1 VRGRDDLLA
10 RLRGLAEA
18 PDGLAHVLAGLG
30 GTGKSTV
37 ALRAAEDVARSG
49 RPTWW
54 VPATDAESVRAKLLG
69 LASELGAVPGEVAE
83 ALAGQRSPADLLW
96 RFLNDRPGWLLVFD
110 NADDIDALAIDDA
123 DVGGGASW
131 IRPSTSGLI
140 IVTSR
145 EMDPS
150 AWGRYSELHKVG
162 WLGAET
168 GAQILA
174 DLAPA
179 GGTAKDAAV
188 LSERLGG
195 LPLALHNAGSQ
206 LASDFTAQRTF
217 EGYTRALDERF
228 GPMMGHGAADD
239 RATVINTWELSL
251 DALAAK
257 GRPQARPLMR
267 ILSCLAPGVL
277 IPTRLLNTA
286 VLGRTC
292 QDGPDGA
299 VEGLDALA
307 SVGLITTSPDP
318 LAARPGCII
327 SPPRGG
333 NQPSARRC

>member
-1 VRGRDDLLA
+1 
-10 RLRGLAEA
+10 
-18 PDGLAHVLAGLG
+18 
-30 GTGKSTV
+30 
-37 ALRAAEDVARSG
+37 
-49 RPTWW
+49 
-54 VPATDAESVRAKLLG
+54 
-69 LASELGAVPGEVAE
+69 
-83 ALAGQRSPADLLW
+83 
-96 RFLNDRPGWLLVFD
+96 
-110 NADDIDALAIDDA
+110 
-123 DVGGGASW
+123 
-131 IRPSTSGLI
+131 
-140 IVTSR
+140 
-145 EMDPS
+145 M
-150 AWGRYSELHKVG
+150 HKVG

-267 ILSCLAPGVL
+267 VLSCLAPGVL

-307 SVGLITTSPDP
+307 SVGPITTSPDP

-327 SPPRGG
+327 HPLVAETSRLRVDAEGPAQVGTIVVALLTAAARLRRDRPRNWPAWVQLVPHLTAVYGYLASRLTDTDLLQLAKVTVSTAQAFVWAGSYLASQQLAESALQHVSRLGADHPQVLSLRFQVGVAHRFGG
-333 NQPSARRC
+333 KYIEAEQEFCALLPGRHLAEVRRRANPAASRPGPA